1 MKGDK
6 FMFDKIELPYEYNA
20 LEPYIDEETVKYHYG
35 KHLQKY
41 LDTLN
46 GVVKEHP
53 GFFENKTLADVLISI
68 DELPEDIRNI
78 VKNNAGGVYNHNLY
92 FAMFSPNHNQSP
104 KGELLKAIERDFG
117 SLEFLKEEM
126 SKTAISVF
134 GSGYAFLVKDKEGNL
149 TIRATA
155 NQNVPICKDHMP
167 ILALDVWEHAY
178 YLKYK
183 NLRPDYVNNYW
194 NLIDWEKVEGL
205 YKDGRI

>member
-1 MKGDK
+1 
-6 FMFDKIELPYEYNA
+6 MFNKIELPYNYND
-20 LEPYIDEETVKYHYG
+20 LEPYIDEETVKTHYD

-46 GVVKEHP
+46 SVVEEYP
-53 GFFENKTLADVLISI
+53 SLFENKTLADVLINI
-68 DELPEDIRNI
+68 DEFPESIRTT

-92 FAMFSPNHNQSP
+92 FSMFSPNHNNID
-104 KGELLKAIERDFG
+104 KGCLLNAIEKTFG
-117 SLEFLKEEM
+117 SFDYFKEEM
-126 SKTAISVF
+126 TKTAISVF
-134 GSGYAFLVKDKEGNL
+134 GSGYAFLVTDKDGNL
-149 TIRATA
+149 SIRSTS

-194 NLIDWEKVEGL
+194 NLVDWEKVESL
-205 YKDGRI
+205 YKNGKV